1 MKRFLCSTS
10 ALVAVGLAAGEAS
23 AASAL
28 KLGITGFYRD
38 SIGGSFGNNP
48 TTQFAGTGPLAQG
61 VGVTT
66 AGLGGFDRQNV
77 SMRQE
82 IRVNFTGETTL
93 DNGITVGVLV
103 GLNGEN
109 VLKSGSTTQ
118 VERAYADFS
127 GKFGQIRVGET
138 DFGLVAG
145 LHPRSGQCNLEFR
158 GQQPL

>member
-1 MKRFLCSTS
+1 MKKLLLGTT
-10 ALVAVGLAAGEAS
+10 ALVAVGLGAGEAS

-28 KLGITGFYRD
+28 KLGITGFYRN
-38 SIGGSFGNNP
+38 SIGGSFGNDP
-48 TTQFAGTGPLAQG
+48 TTQIRRHRPPGPG

-118 VERAYADFS
+118 IERAYADFS
-127 GKFGQIRVGET
+127 GKFGQIRVGEANSALSQ
-138 DFGLVAG
+138 DCILDPAM
-145 LHPRSGQCNLEFR
+145 
-158 GQQPL
+158 

>member
-10 ALVAVGLAAGEAS
+10 ALVAVGLAAGEAP
-23 AASAL
+23 AASGL
-28 KLGITGFYRD
+28 KLGISGFYRN
-38 SIGGSFGNNP
+38 SIGGSFGNSP

-61 VGVTT
+61 VGPT
-66 AGLGGFDRQNV
+66 AGLGSFDRQNV

-127 GKFGQIRVGET
+127 GKFGMIRIGET
-138 DFGLVAG
+138 ELGLVAG
-145 LHPRSGQCNLEFR
+145 LHPRSGQCDLEFR